1 MLIYLGLSAL
11 AVFIA
16 ALALAVQGA
25 LSALAAT
32 HLVLAA
38 AILPL
43 IVGAI
48 THFVPVLTRG
58 AGAPRPVVLMPL
70 LLQVA
75 GILVVLHFSGKA
87 GLGALHAAAGIA
99 LLVATTFAGW
109 LISRAR
115 RTLGRP
121 HPCWRWYLAAVA
133 FLIVGLALV
142 PAMYAWPLLR
152 PPLRL
157 LHLHL
162 NTLGFIGLTAIAT
175 LQVLLP
181 TVLSGPDAEAAV
193 RLRRDLPL
201 ACVGVLATGLGA
213 AFWWPLSLVGAGLL
227 LLMAGRV
234 GVSWLRRYGWRTLI
248 KDGAS
253 AALTAALCG
262 FLLMLVLGVLHGLGL
277 IGGKDA
283 VAAFMVAF
291 LMPLVTGAL
300 SQLLPVWRYPGRRL
314 PVRDQMRERLIRGGA
329 IRATLFLGGGVLLA
343 FGRFEGLWLT
353 AAGLLLFLSVI
364 IRAFSFPTPQ

>member
-11 AVFIA
+11 AVFVA
-16 ALALAVQGA
+16 ALVLSVQGV

-32 HLVLAA
+32 HLVLAV

-43 IVGAI
+43 IFGAI
-48 THFVPVLTRG
+48 AHFVPVLTRG
-58 AGAPRPVVLMPL
+58 AGAHRRVLLLPL

-75 GILVVLHFSGKA
+75 GALVVLHFSGEA

-99 LLVATTFAGW
+99 LLVAIGFASW

-115 RTLGRP
+115 HTLGKP
-121 HPCWRWYLAAVA
+121 HPCWRWYLAAVV

-142 PAMYAWPLLR
+142 PAMYAWPLMRQSLR
-152 PPLRL
+152 M

-181 TVLSGPDAEAAV
+181 TILSGPDVEAAV

-201 ACVGVLATGLGA
+201 ACMGVLVTGLGA
-213 AFWWPLSLVGAGLL
+213 AFWWPVSLAGAGLL
-227 LLMAGRV
+227 LLVAGRV
-234 GVSWLRRYGWRTLI
+234 AQSWLHRYGWRTLI
-248 KDGAS
+248 NDGAS
-253 AALTAALCG
+253 AALAAALIG
-262 FLLMLVLGVLHGLGL
+262 FMLMLAFGAMHGAGL
-277 IGGKDA
+277 MRGQDA
-283 VAAFMVAF
+283 VAAFMVTF
-291 LMPLVTGAL
+291 LLPLVTGAL

-314 PVRDQMRERLIRGGA
+314 PVRDKMREVLMRGGE
-329 IRATLFLGGGVLLA
+329 IRAALFVAGGVLLA
-343 FGRFEGLWLT
+343 FGRFEGLWPT
-353 AAGLLLFLSVI
+353 AAGLLLFLYAI
-364 IRAFSFPTPQ
+364 IRAR

>member
-1 MLIYLGLSAL
+1 MLIYLGLSAI
-11 AVFIA
+11 AAFFA
-16 ALALAVQGA
+16 ALALSVQGV

-32 HLVLAA
+32 HLILAV

-43 IVGAI
+43 IFGAI

-58 AGAPRPVVLMPL
+58 TGAPRPVMLLPL

-75 GILVVLHFSGKA
+75 GVLVVLHFSGEA
-87 GLGALHAAAGIA
+87 SLGALHAAAGMA
-99 LLVATTFAGW
+99 LLVATGFAGW

-115 RTLGRP
+115 HTLGKP

-152 PPLRL
+152 QSLRM

-201 ACVGVLATGLGA
+201 ACVGVLVTGLGA
-213 AFWWPLSLVGAGLL
+213 AFWWPVSLAGAGLL
-227 LLMAGRV
+227 LLITGRAGL
-234 GVSWLRRYGWRTLI
+234 SWLRRYGWRTLI
-248 KDGAS
+248 NDGAS
-253 AALTAALCG
+253 AALAAALIG
-262 FLLMLVLGVLHGLGL
+262 FMLILAFGAMHGSGLMRGQ
-277 IGGKDA
+277 DA
-283 VAAFMVAF
+283 VAAFMVVF
-291 LMPLVTGAL
+291 LLPLVTGAL
-300 SQLLPVWRYPGRRL
+300 SQLLPVWRHPGRRL
-314 PVRDQMRERLIRGGA
+314 PVRDQMREVLIRGGV
-329 IRATLFLGGGVLLA
+329 IRAALFVAGGVLLA
-343 FGRFEGLWLT
+343 FGRFEGLWPT
-353 AAGLLLFLSVI
+353 ATGLLFFLYAI
-364 IRAFSFPTPQ
+364 IRAR

>member
-11 AVFIA
+11 ATFVA
-16 ALALAVQGA
+16 ALALAVQGT

-32 HLVLAA
+32 HLVLAV

-43 IVGAI
+43 IFGAI

-58 AGAPRPVVLMPL
+58 AGAPRPVMLLPL

-75 GILVVLHFSGKA
+75 GVLVVLHFSGEA
-87 GLGALHAAAGIA
+87 GLGTLHAAAEMD
-99 LLVATTFAGW
+99 LLVATAFAGW

-115 RTLGRP
+115 HTLGTP

-142 PAMYAWPLLR
+142 PAMYAWPLMRQALR
-152 PPLRL
+152 V
-157 LHLHL
+157 LHLHV

-193 RLRRDLPL
+193 RLRRDLPQ
-201 ACVGVLATGLGA
+201 ACAGVLATGLGA
-213 AFWWPLSLVGAGLL
+213 AFWWPLSLVGAGFLL
-227 LLMAGRV
+227 LIAGRV
-234 GVSWLRRYGWRTLI
+234 CWSWQRRYGWRTLI
-248 KDGAS
+248 NDGAS

-262 FLLMLVLGVLHGLGL
+262 FVLLLGLGIMHGLGL

-283 VAAFMVAF
+283 IAAFMVAF

-329 IRATLFLGGGVLLA
+329 IRAFLFLGGGVLLA
-343 FGRFEGLWLT
+343 FGRLEGLGLA
-353 AAGLLLFLSVI
+353 AAGLLLFLSVT
-364 IRAFSFPTPQ
+364 IRAFSLPTPP